1 LKLQG
6 EVDELIRALGGY
18 WKPFEMLAALLEET
32 GELAE
37 AMLAIEG
44 VKGRGSREN
53 LVEEIGDV
61 LFALACIAN
70 HYGVD
75 LEDALSMTI
84 EKYRLRF
91 DGD

>member
-1 LKLQG
+1 MKLQG

-75 LEDALSMTI
+75 LEDALSRTI

>member
-37 AMLAIEG
+37 AMLAFEG

>member
-1 LKLQG
+1 MKLQG

-37 AMLAIEG
+37 AMLAFEG

>member
-1 LKLQG
+1 MKLQG